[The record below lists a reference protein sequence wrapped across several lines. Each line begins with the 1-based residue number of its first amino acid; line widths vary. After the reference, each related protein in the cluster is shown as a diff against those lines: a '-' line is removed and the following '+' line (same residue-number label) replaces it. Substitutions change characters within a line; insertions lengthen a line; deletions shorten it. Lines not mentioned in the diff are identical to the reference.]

1 MNSHYVPRLI
11 LNKFSAKLSLYNI
24 KTGEFKENIRTEK
37 AYSQEGFYD
46 DETEKKLNLRVE
58 SQFASLLANKLL
70 KAENTIDLSRD
81 ELYLIKKF
89 LLISVIRSV
98 GNEKFLQVEK
108 KFYDNLAI
116 QWETQGK
123 LNGLSESEIKA
134 RAPKKPFEERQI
146 EGETNYQYWM
156 RTLNVILDTNGTQ
169 EEIIKHPDKT
179 YPAYRWSG
187 VIMAGYLAFWDS
199 EFKHDEFVITDIGM
213 TSENEKGWNGIT
225 GHNQKKLKFLINLLE
240 KEKDKHTQMQILKY
254 IHSTTSFH
262 ENFQMFPMSAKRMI
276 VLIAPFYKFR
286 QVFKNICEMPDL
298 EKLTCLTNENLY
310 SPNRNF
316 YVLPQNGL
324 SQNYHDDDKYI
335 YDIKKLSREE
345 TRYCNSLFMDRINTY
360 LGFSSLPKAV
370 GSIIKY
376 KKLND
381 PPYVPRNDYTNLYK
395 IIQERYLGSLSV

>member
-11 LNKFSAKLSLYNI
+11 LNKFSDKLSLYNI
-24 KTGEFKENIRTEK
+24 KTGEFKENIRTDK

-46 DETEKKLNLRVE
+46 EETERKLNLRIE
-58 SQFASLLANKLL
+58 SQFGSLLANKLL
-70 KAENTIDLSRD
+70 NAKDTIELSRD

-98 GNEKFLQVEK
+98 GNEKFMQVEK

-116 QWETQGK
+116 HWEMQGK
-123 LNGLSESEIKA
+123 LNGLSFDEIKE
-134 RAPKKPFEERQI
+134 RAPQKPFEERQI
-146 EGETNYQYWM
+146 EGETDYQYWM

-169 EEIIKHPDKT
+169 EEILKHPDKT

-187 VIMAGYLAFWDS
+187 VITAGYLAFWDS

-225 GHNQKKLKFLINLLE
+225 VHNQKKLKFLIDLLT
-240 KEKDKHTQMQILKY
+240 KEKAKHTQMQIAKCMN
-254 IHSTTSFH
+254 STTSFH
-262 ENFQMFPMSAKRMI
+262 ENFQMFPISAKRMI

-286 QVFKNICEMPDL
+286 QVFKEIYKMPEL
-298 EKLTCLTNENLY
+298 NTLTCLTNENLY
-310 SPNRNF
+310 APNRN
-316 YVLPQNGL
+316 YCVLPQDGL
-324 SQNYHDDDKYI
+324 NANYHTDDKYI
-335 YDIKKLSREE
+335 YDIKRLSRDE

-360 LGFSSLPKAV
+360 LGFSSLSKAV

-395 IIQERYLGSLSV
+395 IIQERYRGSLNV

>member
-316 YVLPQNGL
+316 YVLPQDGL

-395 IIQERYLGSLSV
+395 IIQERYLGSLNV

>member
-24 KTGEFKENIRTEK
+24 KTGELKENIRTEK

-316 YVLPQNGL
+316 YVLPQDGL

-395 IIQERYLGSLSV
+395 IIQERYLGSLNV